1 MSRESREGLIK
12 GLNDEY
18 YKLLEIVGEFDKN
31 LLIVKGWGV
40 TFSLVALAGGF
51 QQEHFGLFLVAC
63 ISALAFWIVEGTIKR
78 HQMRYYFRMREI
90 EVINFELMQKTLPD
104 KSKISTPQ
112 IDWSWKIANDY
123 YTGKRKGTPPVPAR
137 YQKTLSYSYVWF
149 FPHVAMPHALVVI
162 FGGTLFVLGLY
173 GVINFPL

>member
-1 MSRESREGLIK
+1 MSRQSREDLIK

-18 YKLLEIVGEFDKN
+18 YKLLGIVGEFDKN

-40 TFSLVALAGGF
+40 TFSLAALAGGF

-63 ISALAFWIVEGTIKR
+63 MSALAFWVIEGTIKR
-78 HQMRYYFRMREI
+78 HQMRFYFRMREI
-90 EVINFELMQKTLPD
+90 EVVNSELAQTTLSD
-104 KSKISTPQ
+104 QSKMSTPR

-123 YTGKRKGTPPVPAR
+123 YTGKRTGVPPSPTR
-137 YQKTLSYSYVWF
+137 YNKNLSYSFVWF
-149 FPHVAMPHALVVI
+149 FPHVALPHALIVI

>member
-1 MSRESREGLIK
+1 MSNESKDGLIK
-12 GLNDEY
+12 GMNDEY
-18 YKLLEIVGEFDKN
+18 YKLLGIVVEFDKN

-63 ISALAFWIVEGTIKR
+63 ISALAFWVIEGTIKR

-90 EVINFELMQKTLPD
+90 EVINFELTQRTLPD

-112 IDWSWKIANDY
+112 IDWNWKIANDY
-123 YTGKRKGTPPVPAR
+123 YTGKRKGTPPAPKR
-137 YQKTLSYSYVWF
+137 YLKTLSYSFVWF

-162 FGGTLFVLGLY
+162 LGGILFVLGLY

>member
-1 MSRESREGLIK
+1 MPSKSPEDLTK
-12 GLNDEY
+12 GFNEEY
-18 YKLLEIVGEFDKN
+18 YKILGIVGELDKN

-51 QQEHFGLFLVAC
+51 QQEHYGLFLVGC
-63 ISALAFWIVEGTIKR
+63 MSALAFWIIEGTIKR

-90 EVINFELMQKTLPD
+90 EVFNSELAKTTLPD

-112 IDWSWKIANDY
+112 IDWSWRIASDY
-123 YTGKRKGTPPVPAR
+123 YLGKRSGIPPSPTR
-137 YQKTLSYSYVWF
+137 YQKNLSYSLAWF
-149 FPHVAMPHALVVI
+149 FPHVALPHVLIVI
-162 FGGTLFVLGLY
+162 FGGILFALGLY